1 MEYKYLKTRREKST
15 LWVEIKNPPVNFLTV
30 AMLEELF
37 DLVKQVSR
45 DDSVRVFILTGG
57 IEDVYIMHFS
67 IPELLTLSKDNKKLL
82 LNLFVKSKI
91 TGAILKYV
99 TTYTNWLVDYFGWY
113 ETLMLK
119 FATVLNGY
127 SSSLYLWFIMQRVYF
142 AIERLNK
149 ITIAAV
155 NGNCNG
161 GGTELSACFDFRLM
175 VGDQGFTL
183 GQPEVLINIVPGGGS
198 SQRLPRLIGRAK
210 ALELMLRG
218 NQWDAQEAQRVGL
231 ITDYFNKSEFKKRVQ
246 EFADLMSKRPMTAV
260 DAIKKCVHEGMET
273 TLRHGLSI
281 ESEQSILC
289 LDTEDTMNAMQAY
302 IRYLDEHVN
311 PIDRQKITTEEL
323 NHIVQETVKHM
334 EDGKLYTFKH

>member
-1 MEYKYLKTRREKST
+1 MEYKYLKTRKEKST

-45 DDSVRVFILTGG
+45 DDSASVFILTGG

-99 TTYTNWLVDYFGWY
+99 TTYINWLMDWFGWY

-119 FATVLNGY
+119 FAKVLSGY

-149 ITIAAV
+149 ITIAAI

-161 GGTELSACFDFRLM
+161 GGTELSTCF
-175 VGDQGFTL
+175 
-183 GQPEVLINIVPGGGS
+183 
-198 SQRLPRLIGRAK
+198 
-210 ALELMLRG
+210 
-218 NQWDAQEAQRVGL
+218 
-231 ITDYFNKSEFKKRVQ
+231 
-246 EFADLMSKRPMTAV
+246 
-260 DAIKKCVHEGMET
+260 
-273 TLRHGLSI
+273 
-281 ESEQSILC
+281 
-289 LDTEDTMNAMQAY
+289 
-302 IRYLDEHVN
+302 
-311 PIDRQKITTEEL
+311 
-323 NHIVQETVKHM
+323 
-334 EDGKLYTFKH
+334 

>member
-1 MEYKYLKTRREKST
+1 MEYQYLKIRREKST

-57 IEDVYIMHFS
+57 LEDIYIMHFS
-67 IPELLTLSKDNKKLL
+67 IPELFTLATDNKKIL
-82 LNLFVKSKI
+82 LNLFVKSRI

-99 TTYTNWLVDYFGWY
+99 TIYTNWLMDWFGWY

-119 FATVLNGY
+119 IAKIMSGY
-127 SSSLYLWFIMQRVYF
+127 SSSLYLWFIMQRTYF

-149 ITIAAV
+149 ITIAAI

-175 VGDQGFTL
+175 VGDQDFTL
-183 GQPEVLINIVPGGGS
+183 GQPEVLVNIVPGGGS
-198 SQRLPRLIGRAK
+198 TQRLPRLIGRAK

-218 NQWDAQEAQRVGL
+218 NQLNVQEAQRIGL
-231 ITDYFNKSEFKKRVQ
+231 ITDSFNKSEFKTRVQ

-260 DAIKKCVHEGMET
+260 DAIKKCVHDGMET

-281 ESEQSILC
+281 ESEQSIRC
-289 LDTEDTMNAMQAY
+289 LDNEDTINAMQAY
-302 IRYLDEHVN
+302 IRYLDEHIN
-311 PIDRQKITTEEL
+311 PIDRQKITTADL

-334 EDGKLYTFKH
+334 EEGKLYKFKH